1 MKQGDTEPEGSIEG
15 KSDLAVLLIRSMIA
29 AANADGFI
37 DQNERGQI
45 ADKLKSLDL
54 SPEESSFII
63 RELLSPA
70 TLQDILA
77 QVNDQKTAE
86 QVYTVSLMA
95 IKVDTEEEEEY
106 MDELAKG
113 LGLEQAWVDELRLR
127 LDA

>member
-1 MKQGDTEPEGSIEG
+1 
-15 KSDLAVLLIRSMIA
+15 MIA

>member
-1 MKQGDTEPEGSIEG
+1 
-15 KSDLAVLLIRSMIA
+15 
-29 AANADGFI
+29 
-37 DQNERGQI
+37 
-45 ADKLKSLDL
+45 LDL
-54 SPEESSFII
+54 SPEESSFIT